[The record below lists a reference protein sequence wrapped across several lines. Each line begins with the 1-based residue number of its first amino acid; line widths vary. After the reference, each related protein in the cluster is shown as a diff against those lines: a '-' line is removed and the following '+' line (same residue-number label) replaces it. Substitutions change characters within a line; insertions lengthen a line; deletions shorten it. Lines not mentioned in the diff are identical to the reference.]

1 MSINN
6 ATPQDWDRLRKQHP
20 PVERK
25 PQIDESLMQV
35 YLDLA
40 DKERIEYEA
49 KWEDESLEDIIAR
62 QDEEDMVGAPKH
74 YNTGNIEC
82 IDAIEESMSS
92 VAFKGYLK
100 GNCMKYLWRYDYK
113 GKQVE
118 DLQKAGWYLNKLT
131 MMVVFENEGE

>member
-1 MSINN
+1 MRLND
-6 ATPQDWDRLRKQHP
+6 ATPADWDRLRKDAPAIEKQATGLEAWMKAAH
-20 PVERK
+20 
-25 PQIDESLMQV
+25 DEAS
-35 YLDLA
+35 
-40 DKERIEYEA
+40 EA
-49 KWEDESLEDIIAR
+49 WEEDAGR
-62 QDEEDMVGAPKH
+62 VDWEEDEEDVVNNPEH

-100 GNCMKYLWRYDYK
+100 GNCLKYLWRYDYK

-131 MMVVFENEGE
+131 MMVVFENDGE

>member
-1 MSINN
+1 MRLND
-6 ATPQDWDRLRKQHP
+6 ATPADWDKLRTDAPAIEKQATGLEAWMRAAH
-20 PVERK
+20 
-25 PQIDESLMQV
+25 DEAS
-35 YLDLA
+35 
-40 DKERIEYEA
+40 EA
-49 KWEDESLEDIIAR
+49 W
-62 QDEEDMVGAPKH
+62 EEDAGRVDWAEDLVNNPDH

-131 MMVVFENEGE
+131 MMVVFENDGE

>member
-1 MSINN
+1 MRLND
-6 ATPQDWDRLRKQHP
+6 ATPADWDRLAMTAPAIEKKATGLEAWMKAAH
-20 PVERK
+20 
-25 PQIDESLMQV
+25 DEAS
-35 YLDLA
+35 
-40 DKERIEYEA
+40 EA
-49 KWEDESLEDIIAR
+49 WEEDAGR
-62 QDEEDMVGAPKH
+62 VDWEEDEEDVVNNPEH

-100 GNCMKYLWRYDYK
+100 GNCLKYLWRYDYK

-131 MMVVFENEGE
+131 MMVVFENDGE

>member
-1 MSINN
+1 MRLND
-6 ATPQDWDRLRKQHP
+6 ATPEDWDRLRKDAPAIEKQATGLEAWMKAAH
-20 PVERK
+20 
-25 PQIDESLMQV
+25 DEAS
-35 YLDLA
+35 
-40 DKERIEYEA
+40 EA
-49 KWEDESLEDIIAR
+49 WEEDAGR
-62 QDEEDMVGAPKH
+62 VDWEEDEEDVVNNPEH

-100 GNCMKYLWRYDYK
+100 GNCLKYLWRYDYK

-131 MMVVFENEGE
+131 MMVVFENGGE